1 MDTNLFMQNLQNG
14 LIVTVIGMLSVL
26 VFLSIMIFA
35 MGIMERVVAC
45 INKKFPAE
53 IKEEIKKDKKQ
64 SSSEEEIAVAIAA
77 VLASQNRA

>member
-35 MGIMERVVAC
+35 MGIMERVVAY

-53 IKEEIKKDKKQ
+53 VKEEIKKDKKQ

>member
-35 MGIMERVVAC
+35 MGIMEKVVTY

-53 IKEEIKKDKKQ
+53 VKEEIKKDKKQ
-64 SSSEEEIAVAIAA
+64 SPGEEEIAVAIAA